1 MKFAEAM
8 QLIGGFILAFGYIPQ
23 ITRILKK
30 RSAKDFHFGSFFM
43 MFIGIGLMEIYAASL
58 ALNGTGKMF
67 FITNSCSLILVGV
80 MCVLIVKYGKDK

>member
-1 MKFAEAM
+1 MKCAEIM

-23 ITRILKK
+23 IRRIIKK

-43 MFIGIGLMEIYAASL
+43 MFIGIGLMEVYAAAL
-58 ALNGTGKMF
+58 ALNGTGQMF
-67 FITNSCSLILVGV
+67 FITNTCSLLLVGV